1 MREAQAYNS
10 SIYLMV
16 GMPYLML
23 SVLGF
28 VVYRGVQRH
37 NAAGHATLP
46 QAVIDKPTLLE
57 TQQCQNLDGITT
69 RMDTKS

>member
-1 MREAQAYNS
+1 MREAQGYNS

-28 VVYRGVQRH
+28 VVYRGIRKH
-37 NAAGHATLP
+37 AASQLP
-46 QAVIDKPTLLE
+46 TSPHPDQ
-57 TQQCQNLDGITT
+57 
-69 RMDTKS
+69 

>member
-1 MREAQAYNS
+1 MQQSSGAEEDDQMREAQAYNS

-28 VVYRGVQRH
+28 VVYRGIRQHDLRSKLARDSSDPPIL
-37 NAAGHATLP
+37 N
-46 QAVIDKPTLLE
+46 
-57 TQQCQNLDGITT
+57 
-69 RMDTKS
+69 

>member
-1 MREAQAYNS
+1 MQQTSGAEEIDQMREAQAYNT

-28 VVYRGVQRH
+28 VVYRGLRQH
-37 NAAGHATLP
+37 AAAQP
-46 QAVIDKPTLLE
+46 PTSPNPD
-57 TQQCQNLDGITT
+57 Q
-69 RMDTKS
+69 

>member
-1 MREAQAYNS
+1 MQQTSGAEENDQMREAQGYNN

-28 VVYRGVQRH
+28 VVYRGLRQH
-37 NAAGHATLP
+37 AAAQPPAGP
-46 QAVIDKPTLLE
+46 NPDQ
-57 TQQCQNLDGITT
+57 
-69 RMDTKS
+69 

>member
-1 MREAQAYNS
+1 VQQTSGAEENDQMREAQGYNS

-28 VVYRGVQRH
+28 VVYRGLRKH
-37 NAAGHATLP
+37 AAS
-46 QAVIDKPTLLE
+46 QQPTSPHPD
-57 TQQCQNLDGITT
+57 Q
-69 RMDTKS
+69 

>member
-1 MREAQAYNS
+1 MQQTSGAEEIDQMREAQAYNT

-28 VVYRGVQRH
+28 MVYRGLRQ
-37 NAAGHATLP
+37 
-46 QAVIDKPTLLE
+46 QAVVQPPTGPNPD
-57 TQQCQNLDGITT
+57 Q
-69 RMDTKS
+69 